1 MYSMP
6 HYTYGST
13 ANFFILRA
21 YSTYIYRRMGFKCV
35 VKCLRLRENKLIA
48 FPIIAIADDLSHIHA
63 HPVHVVLGSN
73 NFLRSNDCESG
84 KNSQFAI
91 ISRSQTFP
99 VLRYISKEWCCNKD
113 LCDIGNLKL
122 NK

>member
-1 MYSMP
+1 MWLA
-6 HYTYGST
+6 GVVVW
-13 ANFFILRA
+13 R
-21 YSTYIYRRMGFKCV
+21 YRRTGFKCI

-63 HPVHVVLGSN
+63 HPVHVLPGSN

-91 ISRSQTFP
+91 ISARKHFP
-99 VLRYISKEWCCNKD
+99 SYGI
-113 LCDIGNLKL
+113 
-122 NK
+122 